1 MSCDLSVVTGIQ
13 YKLRKDIIMNN
24 YTAAIA
30 SFVRFDVVV
39 FNTLEYAMKKDT
51 YDVNAYKARK
61 EIITTEIN
69 QNTPLKNC
77 CANSGEAGEN
87 LLKKINELLDTIYS
101 ENSTIVKVSQDGQ
114 ELRVDYSQAITI
126 FETVMPIHDEMR
138 KIIAAHVQAATKE
151 EKMDEPTV
159 LDVINKEEYFYRGL
173 VNMLM
178 LEELDHQ
185 FAEYNKARQEA
196 KGGITAQSNFIQ
208 NDINRLVTLFRTCR
222 DNAMIRSADYYE
234 VIDPLFALI
243 EMTGGRRDLPQGKN
257 FGDVFIDVKKVAREK
272 VQKWEE
278 AWKVAYEPFMKH
290 FAEEIQKMQGKNP
303 VEA

>member
-1 MSCDLSVVTGIQ
+1 
-13 YKLRKDIIMNN
+13 MNN

-30 SFVRFDVVV
+30 SFIRFDVVV

-61 EIITTEIN
+61 EIISTEIT

-77 CANSGEAGEN
+77 CEHSGEAGEN
-87 LLKKINELLDTIYS
+87 LLKKINELLDVIYS
-101 ENSTIVKVSQDGQ
+101 ENSTIVKVSQDGA

-126 FETVMPIHDEMR
+126 FETVMPIHEEVR
-138 KIIAAHVQAATKE
+138 KIISAHVQAASKAE
-151 EKMDEPTV
+151 QYDEPTFP
-159 LDVINKEEYFYRGL
+159 DVIVKEEYFYRGL

-208 NDINRLVTLFRTCR
+208 NDINRLVKLFQFSR
-222 DNAMIRSADYYE
+222 DNAQVRSADYFE

-257 FGDVFIDVKKVAREK
+257 FGDMFVEVKKLSREHTA
-272 VQKWEE
+272 KWEE
-278 AWKVAYEPFMKH
+278 AWKGVYEPFMKH
-290 FAEEIQKMQGKNP
+290 FTEEVQKMQVNNSVK
-303 VEA
+303 A

>member
-1 MSCDLSVVTGIQ
+1 
-13 YKLRKDIIMNN
+13 MNN

-30 SFVRFDVVV
+30 SFIRFDVVV
-39 FNTLEYAMKKDT
+39 FNTLEYAMKKDS

-61 EIITTEIN
+61 EIITTEIT

-77 CANSGEAGEN
+77 CEHSEEAGKK
-87 LLKKINELLDTIYS
+87 LLEKINELLTNVYS
-101 ENSTIVKVSQDGQ
+101 EESTIVKLSQDGN
-114 ELRVDYSQAITI
+114 ELRVDYSQAIAV
-126 FETVMPIHDEMR
+126 FEAVMPIHEELR
-138 KIIAAHVQAATKE
+138 KIVGAHVVAAKKE
-151 EKMDEPTV
+151 DKFDEPSFPQ
-159 LDVINKEEYFYRGL
+159 VIESEEYFYRGL

-208 NDINRLVTLFRTCR
+208 NDINRLVKLFHFSRE
-222 DNAMIRSADYYE
+222 NAVARNAEYYE

-257 FGDVFIDVKKVAREK
+257 FGDVFVSVKKVAREK
-272 VQKWEE
+272 TAKWEA
-278 AWKVAYEPFMKH
+278 AWKVAYDPFIQH
-290 FAEEIQKMQGKNP
+290 FTEEVQKMQAGEQGAK
-303 VEA
+303 A

>member
-1 MSCDLSVVTGIQ
+1 
-13 YKLRKDIIMNN
+13 MNN
-24 YTAAIA
+24 YTAAIS
-30 SFVRFDVVV
+30 SFIRFDVVV
-39 FNTLEYAMKKDT
+39 FNTLEYAMKKDV

-61 EIITTEIN
+61 EIISTEIT

-77 CANSGEAGEN
+77 CEHSGEAGEN
-87 LLKKINELLDTIYS
+87 LLKKINELLDVIYS
-101 ENSTIVKVSQDGQ
+101 ENSTIVKVSQDGA

-126 FETVMPIHDEMR
+126 FETVMPIHEEVR
-138 KIIAAHVQAATKE
+138 KIIAAHVAAANKD
-151 EKMDEPTV
+151 EKFDEPTFPE
-159 LDVINKEEYFYRGL
+159 VIAKEEYFYRGL

-208 NDINRLVTLFRTCR
+208 NDINRLVKLFHFSRE
-222 DNAMIRSADYYE
+222 NAVARNAEYYE

-257 FGDVFIDVKKVAREK
+257 FGDVFVSVKKVAREK
-272 VQKWEE
+272 TAKWEA
-278 AWKVAYEPFMKH
+278 AWKVAYDPFIQH
-290 FAEEIQKMQGKNP
+290 FTEEVQKMQAGEQGAK
-303 VEA
+303 A

>member
-1 MSCDLSVVTGIQ
+1 
-13 YKLRKDIIMNN
+13 MNN

-30 SFVRFDVVV
+30 SFIRFDVVV
-39 FNTLEYAMKKDT
+39 FNSLEYAMKKDA
-51 YDVNAYKARK
+51 YDVNAYRARK
-61 EIITTEIN
+61 EIISTEIT

-77 CANSGEAGEN
+77 CEHSGEAGEN

-126 FETVMPIHDEMR
+126 FEAVMPIHEEIR
-138 KIIAAHVQAATKE
+138 KIIAAHLQAANKE
-151 EKMDEPTV
+151 EKMDEPTFIE
-159 LDVINKEEYFYRGL
+159 VIAKEEYFYRGL

-208 NDINRLVTLFRTCR
+208 NDINRLVNLFKSSR
-222 DNAMIRSADYYE
+222 DNAAVRSADYYE

-257 FGDVFIDVKKVAREK
+257 FGDMFISVKQTAREHTA
-272 VQKWEE
+272 KWEE
-278 AWKVAYEPFMKH
+278 AWKNVYEPFMKH
-290 FAEEIQKMQGKNP
+290 FTEEVQKMQANNSVK
-303 VEA
+303 A

>member
-1 MSCDLSVVTGIQ
+1 
-13 YKLRKDIIMNN
+13 MNN

-30 SFVRFDVVV
+30 SFIRFDVVV
-39 FNTLEYAMKKDT
+39 FNTLEYAMKKDN

-61 EIITTEIN
+61 EIITTEIT

-77 CANSGEAGEN
+77 CEHSEEAGKK
-87 LLKKINELLDTIYS
+87 LLDKINELLDVVYS
-101 ENSTIVKVSQDGQ
+101 ENSTIVRLTQDGN
-114 ELRVDYSQAITI
+114 ELRVDYSQAIAV
-126 FETVMPIHDEMR
+126 FEAVMPIHEEIR
-138 KIIAAHVQAATKE
+138 KIIAAHVNAAQKE
-151 EKMDEPTV
+151 EKFDEPTFPE
-159 LDVINKEEYFYRGL
+159 VITKEEYFYRGL

-208 NDINRLVTLFRTCR
+208 NDINRLVKLFQFSRE
-222 DNAMIRSADYYE
+222 NAFARNAEYYE

-257 FGDVFIDVKKVAREK
+257 FGEMFVSVKKVAREK
-272 VQKWEE
+272 TAKWEE
-278 AWKVAYEPFMKH
+278 AWKGVYEPFMKH
-290 FAEEIQKMQGKNP
+290 FTEEVAKMQHEQSAK
-303 VEA
+303 A